1 MLGERDR
8 LVWRGGLG
16 FDRAHRI
23 SGRVRGSLGFVCFCG
38 GTGCEWGRAL
48 LGFVPWPTA
57 IACTLTCSW
66 VEWIIGWWS
75 KRPKNRVSY
84 FFPHFICGKKVWLS
98 VDLNGMFFSLRYGH
112 IRFSYYLSFLAY
124 FFFSRSDFYRCFE

>member
-48 LGFVPWPTA
+48 LGV
-57 IACTLTCSW
+57 CS
-66 VEWIIGWWS
+66 VAH
-75 KRPKNRVSY
+75 RDCLY
-84 FFPHFICGKKVWLS
+84 FDVQLGGMDHRMVVKK
-98 VDLNGMFFSLRYGH
+98 
-112 IRFSYYLSFLAY
+112 AQK
-124 FFFSRSDFYRCFE
+124 